1 MFTFDVLSPA
11 VSIFIVTTVASTIW
25 NSNDNWK
32 GCTTISIWVTLCKK
46 SKSMVDNGQKKINR
60 TLEKQQNKVIGLID
74 KVLED
79 LSQEI
84 KARKKGLIES
94 NEVPSILQLESISNE
109 LIKMKRVLSPI
120 NYYPTYTRQI
130 VDS

>member
-1 MFTFDVLSPA
+1 
-11 VSIFIVTTVASTIW
+11 
-25 NSNDNWK
+25 
-32 GCTTISIWVTLCKK
+32 
-46 SKSMVDNGQKKINR
+46 MVDNGQNKINR

-84 KARKKGLIES
+84 EARKKGLIGI
-94 NEVPSILQLESISNE
+94 NEIPSVLQLESISKE

-130 VDS
+130 VDSWDIHSKLGDKLLAVAQEYKKMK

>member
-1 MFTFDVLSPA
+1 
-11 VSIFIVTTVASTIW
+11 
-25 NSNDNWK
+25 
-32 GCTTISIWVTLCKK
+32 
-46 SKSMVDNGQKKINR
+46 MVDNGQKKINR

-109 LIKMKRVLSPI
+109 FGMSTLNQTIF
-120 NYYPTYTRQI
+120 
-130 VDS
+130 